1 VPPKRKYPIIKNKND
16 KHDIPSSELLKSV
29 LQDLT
34 NASNQLACLYS
45 VIARA
50 SEALVDA
57 GSDLEHL
64 SKNISTIHKT
74 VSQAESFLARELAF
88 RSSMND

>member
-1 VPPKRKYPIIKNKND
+1 MKNKNG
-16 KHDIPSSELLKSV
+16 KHDIPSSEFLNSV
-29 LQDLT
+29 LKDLT